1 MPQRAPRGCRKRG
14 CTKLTIERHGYCS
27 EHAHL
32 ASWGKW
38 QSERGTSSQRG
49 YGAKWQKLRKEILAR
64 DKYLCQIC
72 FAVSRI
78 QAAQTVDHITPKAR
92 GGTDSPDNL
101 QSLCYPCHDYKTAR
115 E

>member
-1 MPQRAPRGCRKRG
+1 MQ
-14 CTKLTIERHGYCS
+14 LTIERHGYCQ
-27 EHAHL
+27 EHSTL

-38 QSERGTSSQRG
+38 QSEHGTSSQRG

-72 FAVSRI
+72 LSASRI
-78 QAAQTVDHITPKAR
+78 QAAQTVDHIISKAR
-92 GGTDSPDNL
+92 GGTDDPNNL
-101 QSLCYPCHDYKTAR
+101 QSLCYPCHDFKTAR